1 MVLHSAAKEKQ
12 NATTQNGKWHP
23 GQSRGAD
30 LDRHVVTHCWAWEKG
45 VKEEELIEHIKFSI
59 KVFMETR
66 RTLADN

>member
-1 MVLHSAAKEKQ
+1 MQQPKTV
-12 NATTQNGKWHP
+12 NGILGRAEGQTWTDTWSLIAGP
-23 GQSRGAD
+23 GK
-30 LDRHVVTHCWAWEKG
+30 KG